1 MSDADSQQS
10 FGVSAYEAMKKDGFG
25 LNKAAR
31 LDNQRYPEQYSPR
44 FELQLNPSFPYRL
57 EPFNPEEIVRIS
69 SNRLEPP

>member
-31 LDNQRYPEQYSPR
+31 LDNQRTPEQYSPR

-57 EPFNPEEIVRIS
+57 EPFNPKDILRIS
-69 SNRLEPP
+69 SERLEPL

>member
-1 MSDADSQQS
+1 MSDSTSTQS
-10 FGVSAYEAMKKDGFG
+10 FGVAAYEAMKKDGFG

-57 EPFNPEEIVRIS
+57 EPFNPKEIVRIS
-69 SNRLEPP
+69 SDLLEPP